1 MQDWTELRVVADD
14 VAMKDP
20 VVLIQ
25 GLPGLGF
32 VGKICADYMIEE
44 LHAKKLAELHSSYL
58 TMPDGNVGV
67 HVSADGTYHLP
78 KYEFYAHTENSP
90 ALLLLTGNTQPIT
103 FGQVQVAAEVLN
115 FAVSVGCRRVVALG
129 GFQSVAERGPETVYG
144 VFSSQ
149 QLAEEVCPLGVNITK
164 NGAITGA
171 CGVLLGLALQRNL
184 ESIGL
189 LGVTS
194 GEYPDMEAA
203 KDVLRVLSK
212 FLKVDINLDSLDS
225 RIEEM
230 RAKMEQLRKTQ
241 SEIQARRTREFE
253 KPPFYV

>member
-1 MQDWTELRVVADD
+1 MQDWTELRVVAED
-14 VAMKDP
+14 VALKEP
-20 VVLIQ
+20 AVLIQ

-44 LHAKKLAELHSSYL
+44 LHAKKFAELHSSYL

-67 HVSADGTYHLP
+67 HVSPDGTYHLP
-78 KYEFYAHTENSP
+78 KYEFYAYTETSP

-103 FGQVQVAAEVLN
+103 FGQIQVAAEVLN
-115 FAVSVGCRRVVALG
+115 FAVSVGCRTVIALG
-129 GFQSVAERGPETVYG
+129 GFQSIAERDSETVYG

-149 QLAEEVCPLGVNITK
+149 QLAEEVCRLGVSVTK
-164 NGAITGA
+164 SGAITGA
-171 CGVLLGLALQRNL
+171 CGVVLGLALQRKL

-203 KDVLRVLSK
+203 KAVLRVLSR
-212 FLKVDINLDSLDS
+212 FLKVNINLEPLDS

-230 RAKMEQLRKTQ
+230 KAKMYQLRKAQ

-253 KPPFYV
+253 KTPFYV